1 MLFVVPLRTSSL
13 MNLESISRGKSIL
26 QVVDILGFKTK
37 YRNWFDDNDVAIIKL
52 QEEKNRLNEK
62 LVADDPMQ
70 ITTDKA
76 RVESSL

>member
-37 YRNWFDDNDVAIIKL
+37 YRNWFDDNDVGIIKL